1 MKPVDVTIP
10 EILTKPRFC
19 MHARLVDNLTEPAEL
34 HKPKKRIKNA
44 ELSFANS
51 AANYPKH
58 SFKKT
63 THITLSS
70 AAAFKLRLCGI
81 LLRSKTTKLR
91 LKSCP
96 RSEAT
101 DAATPC

>member
-1 MKPVDVTIP
+1 
-10 EILTKPRFC
+10 
-19 MHARLVDNLTEPAEL
+19 MHARLVGNLTEPAEL
-34 HKPKKRIKNA
+34 YKPKKRIKNA

-70 AAAFKLRLCGI
+70 AAAFKLQLCGNFCAAKPQSCDLKAVQGAKRLMLQRLVI
-81 LLRSKTTKLR
+81 KTVTTFRTHNPK
-91 LKSCP
+91 
-96 RSEAT
+96 
-101 DAATPC
+101 